1 MKLSVIIPCLNA
13 AKTIGVQLD
22 ALCQQEWDEPWEV
35 IVADNGSSDETLAV
49 IKEKSGGLPSVQV
62 VDASD
67 CGGSAHARNVGA
79 LLASG
84 KSLVFCDADDE
95 VGPGWLAAIGSA
107 LSEHDFVASRLD
119 IEKLNPPWIAAR
131 LRNPQAAGLQ
141 RVAYP
146 PFLCH
151 AGGSGLG
158 IKRALHR
165 RVGGFDV
172 SLPRLQDTDYCFRV
186 QLLGTVLHFAADAVV
201 HVRYSSNSALLF
213 RQARL
218 WAQYNELMYKRYGG
232 GRPMVHPWL
241 TYLKVWHNLIRSAPR
256 VLHKETRPAWMK
268 ALGTQIGLLQG
279 AARFLVPP
287 VR

>member
-67 CGGSAHARNVGA
+67 RRGSAHARNVGA

-151 AGGSGLG
+151 AGGSGLW
-158 IKRALHR
+158 INCALNR
-165 RVGGFDV
+165 RVRGFDV
-172 SLPRLQDTDYCFRV
+172 S
-186 QLLGTVLHFAADAVV
+186 
-201 HVRYSSNSALLF
+201 
-213 RQARL
+213 
-218 WAQYNELMYKRYGG
+218 
-232 GRPMVHPWL
+232 
-241 TYLKVWHNLIRSAPR
+241 
-256 VLHKETRPAWMK
+256 
-268 ALGTQIGLLQG
+268 
-279 AARFLVPP
+279 
-287 VR
+287 